1 MMPAM
6 KEVHTTCCHWKI
18 LNIGQALPVEDVE
31 ASVQSQEQHVV
42 CSDILDVFESI
53 YHEKLRQDG
62 HCLQPYAKRPQEV
75 YGVEG
80 LMRDDCS
87 Q

>member
-1 MMPAM
+1 MPAM

-18 LNIGQALPVEDVE
+18 LKICQALPVKDVE
-31 ASVQSQEQHVV
+31 AAVKSQEQYVV
-42 CSDILDVFESI
+42 CSDILDVFQSI
-53 YHEKLRQDG
+53 DHEKLRQYG
-62 HCLQPYAKRPQEV
+62 HRLQPNTKRPQEV

-80 LMRDDCS
+80 FMRDDCS